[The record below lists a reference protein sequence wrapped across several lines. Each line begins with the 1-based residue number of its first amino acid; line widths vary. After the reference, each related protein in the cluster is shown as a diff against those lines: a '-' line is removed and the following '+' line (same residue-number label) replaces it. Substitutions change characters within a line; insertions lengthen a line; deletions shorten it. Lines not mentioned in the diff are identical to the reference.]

1 MGLLGGLW
9 CRRSAAAIGIAA
21 LGVAPVPDLYLSGY
35 LSPFTSFL
43 YSYTST
49 PTNFVLST
57 NLLWLQAAITITK
70 RQLPSRLSPPASPS
84 GQTLLRLLA
93 STRNPSPFMPR
104 FVSRSAGRPGSGDES
119 IRLSFICPC
128 PLERPA
134 CFSLPS
140 SLPTFRLD
148 NPALRDKPIM
158 AGLFQSFRSS
168 SMPKRLLRYA
178 LSRLELLDSDALDMD
193 NLDLALGR
201 NTVFEFRD
209 VGVQL
214 DLEKL
219 LKLPKTFA
227 LQKAKVL
234 LLRVTIPMDF
244 YTSPISIE
252 VDGVDV
258 KLKVVVPDAKAKSG
272 HPTTTTSD
280 DDDASAA
287 VPNTVDL
294 AQSFLETQPSSER
307 RKLEAA
313 LAAETQDLGASGSM
327 SDDSSEDE
335 PVVGTGQP
343 LSLPGFLAGFLQGIV
358 DRMQIKIQGVAF
370 QLDMDIP
377 VDISAAA
384 TEPVSFQIALE
395 GIDIEGVTTKSEGS
409 RASAVA
415 APKEGKRQISLDN
428 VRAYLISEANVFS
441 TLTRSSSMTSPSA
454 ASSPVHTR
462 NPPSRQATHLSLESF
477 QEPAFEP
484 TFAPSF
490 VPSALPSH
498 SGYLDQIQESPRE
511 SVHGQQMSTSQAS
524 SSNPSIQS
532 LHASFLGH
540 GTDMHESDQPS
551 YPLADSEEA
560 LGIPYEFE
568 CDGGL
573 DDECPAT
580 PRASQSREFNS
591 PEDAIFHSPED
602 PALNPSPIL
611 RRDFDD
617 RLSVSQDY
625 FGEQEMASSSLSQH
639 QEGLEDF
646 GIYGL
651 QSSPDSGSEG
661 RVEPGD
667 LVEDLAQSHLYTHE
681 EAESMYMSAFSKAG
695 GQSSDDIS
703 ELESSRHT
711 LHPADV
717 EEHTLHPADV
727 EERTLSPADVEE
739 HTLPPADVEEH
750 TLHPVDVE
758 EHAPPP
764 ADVEERTHPSADMD
778 EHTLPLADVEEHT
791 LSPLDVDEHTSPS
804 ADVGEHTL
812 PPSDVDRHTN
822 ESPTEENT
830 ELMRTPQAPQGKFSQ
845 PPAPFTMPGG
855 WDDDASQYL
864 AETDRAAS
872 PAPRTEGQQS
882 TRKSISEQQPQPV
895 PEAGAEPAAESAFE
909 QQNPSSPVIPRAPAG
924 DEGGL
929 RDAEEESSQLED
941 TATPKGPTRVVK
953 EILHLQSV
961 SVYIPTAHQHIEL
974 DEDTSESVAELA
986 RAMSN
991 SVYPQAPGA
1000 FSVHAPVSGSVFEH
1014 RPHLQQTQSV
1024 DNVLE
1029 VDLSPVSIRFDA
1041 SLAFVL
1047 AMIVGKLLDAVK
1059 SKHPV
1064 AKPHQGADTAQQ
1076 QEKVPEVRVTV
1087 QEVSVDFLNRL
1098 AGVADTPRRHLDPSA
1113 FMFDHEVL
1121 LNATLRNLGV
1131 SVSPVKIPSPHAAGG
1146 RGTGGEVQDAVQTR
1160 IDVETFRFGYSNG
1173 DIISFDKAA
1182 QMSTSVRDTF
1192 LSNGHDI
1199 AIKMA
1204 QAKDSIRT
1212 EIETLPL
1219 VVHVDLQRLDET
1231 FSWFGGLS
1239 SFLNMSASM
1248 TSSPSPTPKS
1258 PSKPAQR
1265 PKGVRFETP
1274 INPDDKSAVSEN
1286 KINMRI
1292 GGSYIELVGRECS
1305 FVAESNAIKFI
1316 NRERGAGVSCSRM
1329 RVSGPYLK
1337 NSMAKPAINTEIGG
1351 VRLEFV
1357 TTPNDSDLER
1367 LLGLITPSKAKFD
1380 HGSDEIMVDTLI
1392 RQRRKGSVLRVGVE
1406 TLNVRVKNLAQL
1418 EVLPA
1423 LAEEL
1428 AKLSTVAK
1436 YLPEDDRPGLM
1447 TLAKVQEL
1455 GASVELGGT
1464 FGQLSGEL
1472 KELEAAHIS
1481 IPSLVAVAVSGISVK
1496 RNKTEELISSS
1507 VLYPSAEIANR
1518 GPVIMARMIGD
1529 DIEPIVKLNL
1539 QDISIEYRVPT
1550 IMDILGLANDAT
1562 PQDFE
1567 ESLAASVA
1575 SLGDQAHAALAR
1587 QQPLSPTHAPSKQS
1601 KPLTLDVS
1609 FRDCLV
1615 GLNPLNQKSK
1625 MVLVF
1630 TDARLA
1636 VVLPKDEVTQV
1647 TLDVNKASILLTDDA
1662 SLTSSDYR
1670 PSSSARRRA
1679 SSSASPQAVSLSA
1692 QGFVD
1697 ICYMSS
1703 AKVTVVVAPGI
1714 DGEKQVEVEVRDDL
1728 LVLETCADSTQ
1739 TLISLANALSPPTP
1753 PSKENKYRTKVMPV
1767 QDLLAS
1773 ISAEAFGKPEGEYDF
1788 DQDFA
1793 GAQEMAKS
1801 QSEAD
1806 FGVDNNFPIES
1817 QFYGDETDGE
1827 ELFDAMKLSATSRDT
1842 RMQDTQ
1848 EGVLITGL
1856 DRSRS
1861 YVSEGSDDL
1870 AFKEDFFNDTA
1881 PDEHGAK
1888 IWNSIKNSYDKAPP
1902 NLVKRSPLKVSVR
1915 DVHVIWNLFDGY
1927 DWTHTRDTISK
1938 AVHDVETKVYERQAR
1953 LGGRQVFEEEI
1964 EDEETIGDFLFNSIY
1979 IGIPAS
1985 RDPQELSRA
1994 INEGLADNATETESI
2009 ATTAVTT
2016 STNRTVRRG
2025 HPKSRRLKLQRS
2037 KHHKIT
2043 FELQGVNVD
2052 MVAFPPGTGETQ
2064 SSVDIRV
2071 QNLDI
2076 FDHVPTST
2084 WKKFVTYDRDQGER
2098 EMGTSMVH
2106 LELLTV
2112 KPLPELGAS
2121 EIVLRATVL
2130 PLRLHVDQDALD
2142 FITRFF
2148 EFKDDSVPVH
2158 SSPSDVPFLQRAEVH
2173 DIPVKLD
2180 FKPKRVDYAGLR
2192 SGHTTEFMN
2201 FITLEESRM
2210 VLRHTIIYGVS
2221 GFDRLGKTLNDIWT
2235 PDVRNNQLP
2244 GVVAGLAPVRS
2255 LVNIGSGFKDLIEI
2269 PLKEYQKDGRIIRS
2283 ISKGA
2288 AAFARTTG
2296 TELVKFGAKL
2306 AVGTQYALQGA
2317 EDMLTTGIKPDD
2329 GWDDDD
2335 PDAEDKKQ
2343 ISIYADHPTGV
2354 IQGIRGGYRSLAR
2367 DVNLARDAIIAVPGE
2382 VMESQTATGAAKA
2395 VLRRAPT
2402 IIFRPAV
2409 GVSKA
2414 IGQTLMGATNSIDPH
2429 NQRRIDEKYKKH

>member
-1 MGLLGGLW
+1 
-9 CRRSAAAIGIAA
+9 
-21 LGVAPVPDLYLSGY
+21 
-35 LSPFTSFL
+35 
-43 YSYTST
+43 
-49 PTNFVLST
+49 
-57 NLLWLQAAITITK
+57 
-70 RQLPSRLSPPASPS
+70 
-84 GQTLLRLLA
+84 
-93 STRNPSPFMPR
+93 
-104 FVSRSAGRPGSGDES
+104 
-119 IRLSFICPC
+119 
-128 PLERPA
+128 
-134 CFSLPS
+134 
-140 SLPTFRLD
+140 
-148 NPALRDKPIM
+148 M

-193 NLDLALGR
+193 NLDLAIGR

-214 DLEKL
+214 DKLEKL
-219 LKLPKTFA
+219 LKLPETFA
-227 LQKAKVL
+227 IQKAKVL

-258 KLKVVVPDAKAKSG
+258 KLRVVTTGAKSKSG
-272 HPTTTTSD
+272 RSTTAANN
-280 DDDASAA
+280 DDDASA

-313 LAAETQDLGASGSM
+313 LAAETQDLGASTSM

-335 PVVGTGQP
+335 PIVGTGQP

-358 DRMQIKIQGVAF
+358 DRMQIRIKGVGF

-377 VDISAAA
+377 VDMSSST

-395 GIDIEGVTTKSEGS
+395 GIDIEGVTTRSEES

-454 ASSPVHTR
+454 TSSPLNTR
-462 NPPSRQATHLSLESF
+462 NPPSRQASHLSVESL
-477 QEPAFEP
+477 QTPA
-484 TFAPSF
+484 FAPSF
-490 VPSALPSH
+490 TPSMMSSRRGFPGQS
-498 SGYLDQIQESPRE
+498 SQSPRE
-511 SVHGQQMSTSQAS
+511 SVHSQRMSTSQAS

-532 LHASFLGH
+532 LHSSFI
-540 GTDMHESDQPS
+540 DQMAELDRQS
-551 YPLADSEEA
+551 YPLGDSEEA
-560 LGIPYEFE
+560 LGIPYDLDDYQDE
-568 CDGGL
+568 GVP
-573 DDECPAT
+573 DDECPST

-591 PEDAIFHSPED
+591 PDNAVFHSPED
-602 PALNPSPIL
+602 PESNYSSPA
-611 RRDFDD
+611 R
-617 RLSVSQDY
+617 RLSDSGLSRSEDME
-625 FGEQEMASSSLSQH
+625 EQISASTYSLSRQRGDFEPSGTH
-639 QEGLEDF
+639 SSTEFGPEGQ
-646 GIYGL
+646 Y
-651 QSSPDSGSEG
+651 
-661 RVEPGD
+661 EPGN
-667 LVEDLAQSHLYTHE
+667 LAEDLSQSHLYTHE
-681 EAESMYMSAFSKAG
+681 EAESMYMSAFSKAES
-695 GQSSDDIS
+695 QADIS
-703 ELESSRHT
+703 GLEISQ
-711 LHPADV
+711 
-717 EEHTLHPADV
+717 
-727 EERTLSPADVEE
+727 
-739 HTLPPADVEEH
+739 HTLPP
-750 TLHPVDVE
+750 PVDPAVE
-758 EHAPPP
+758 QSVEQTALPLEEQTAELARTPP
-764 ADVEERTHPSADMD
+764 ASPRRGHQSPPTYASPKSA
-778 EHTLPLADVEEHT
+778 
-791 LSPLDVDEHTSPS
+791 
-804 ADVGEHTL
+804 
-812 PPSDVDRHTN
+812 
-822 ESPTEENT
+822 
-830 ELMRTPQAPQGKFSQ
+830 
-845 PPAPFTMPGG
+845 MPGG
-855 WDDDASQYL
+855 WDDNASQGSSGS
-864 AETDRAAS
+864 DRTMSHNAVAKEHS
-872 PAPRTEGQQS
+872 PPRADIPEP
-882 TRKSISEQQPQPV
+882 QPQPV
-895 PEAGAEPAAESAFE
+895 FESEAEPKAEFE
-909 QQNPSSPVIPRAPAG
+909 IERKPSSPAAKPAPT
-924 DEGGL
+924 
-929 RDAEEESSQLED
+929 AEERNSPMETDEESQHED
-941 TATPKGPTRVVK
+941 AATPKGPTRVVK
-953 EILHLQSV
+953 EILHLQTI
-961 SVYIPTAHQHIEL
+961 SVYIPTTHQHIEME
-974 DEDTSESVAELA
+974 EDTSESVAELA

-1000 FSVHAPVSGSVFEH
+1000 FSVHAPASGSVFDH
-1014 RPHLQQTQSV
+1014 RPHIRRTQSV

-1047 AMIVGKLLDAVK
+1047 AMIVGKLLEAVK
-1059 SKHPV
+1059 NDNPVKAPSK
-1064 AKPHQGADTAQQ
+1064 GADNAQQ
-1076 QEKVPEVRVTV
+1076 SDKVPEIK
-1087 QEVSVDFLNRL
+1087 VSVKEISLDFLSRL
-1098 AGVADTPRRHLDPSA
+1098 AGVTDTPHRHLDPSA

-1121 LNATLRNLGV
+1121 LNATLGNLAI
-1131 SVSPVKIPSPHAAGG
+1131 SVSPVKVTAHPAG
-1146 RGTGGEVQDAVQTR
+1146 RGKPEKQDAIQTT
-1160 IDVETFRFGYSNG
+1160 IDLETFRFGYTND
-1173 DIISFDKAA
+1173 DIISFDKARP
-1182 QMSTSVRDTF
+1182 MSTSVRDTF
-1192 LSNGHDI
+1192 LSNGHDVG
-1199 AIKMA
+1199 IKMT
-1204 QAKDSIRT
+1204 QSKDSVKT

-1219 VVHVDLQRLDET
+1219 AIRMDLQRLDET

-1248 TSSPSPTPKS
+1248 TSSPSPTPKPPPKAAS
-1258 PSKPAQR
+1258 TQR
-1265 PKGVRFETP
+1265 PRGVRFDTP
-1274 INPDDKSAVSEN
+1274 INPDDKSATSEN
-1286 KINMRI
+1286 KVNMRI
-1292 GGSYIELVGRECS
+1292 GGSYIELLGKECS
-1305 FVAESNAIKFI
+1305 FVAESNAIKLI
-1316 NRERGAGVSCSRM
+1316 SREEGVGVGCSMM

-1337 NSMAKPAINTEIGG
+1337 NSLADPAINTEILGM
-1351 VRLEFV
+1351 RLEFV
-1357 TTPNDSDLER
+1357 TTPNDSDLEK

-1418 EVLPA
+1418 EVLPT
-1423 LAEEL
+1423 LGEEL

-1447 TLAKVQEL
+1447 TLAKVNKF
-1455 GASVELGGT
+1455 GASVDIGGT
-1464 FGQLSGEL
+1464 LGQLSSDI
-1472 KELEAAHIS
+1472 KELEAAHITV
-1481 IPSLVAVAVSGISVK
+1481 PSLVAIAVSGISIK
-1496 RNKTEELISSS
+1496 RNKTEELVSSS
-1507 VLYPSAEIANR
+1507 ILYPSAEIANR

-1529 DIEPIVKLNL
+1529 DIEPVVKLNL

-1550 IMDILGLANDAT
+1550 IMDVLGLANDAT

-1567 ESLAASVA
+1567 DSLAASVA
-1575 SLGDQAHAALAR
+1575 SLGDHAHAALAR
-1587 QQPLSPTHAPSKQS
+1587 QQPPSPTQSTTKQS
-1601 KPLTLDVS
+1601 KPMTLDVS
-1609 FRDCLV
+1609 FRDCLI

-1625 MVLVF
+1625 MVVVF

-1636 VVLPKDEVTQV
+1636 VVLPKDEVTNV
-1647 TLDVNKASILLTDDA
+1647 SLDVNKASILLTDDA
-1662 SLTSSDYR
+1662 SLSTSDHR
-1670 PSSSARRRA
+1670 VSSSARRRA
-1679 SSSASPQAVSLSA
+1679 SSSASPQVVSMCA

-1703 AKVTVVVAPGI
+1703 AKVTVSVAPNA

-1773 ISAEAFGKPEGEYDF
+1773 ISAEAFGRPEGEYDF

-1801 QSEAD
+1801 QSDAG
-1806 FGVDNNFPIES
+1806 FGGDSLRVES
-1817 QFYGDETDGE
+1817 QFYGDELGGE
-1827 ELFDAMKLSATSRDT
+1827 ELFDAMKLSATSQDP
-1842 RMQDTQ
+1842 RMQGTNSA
-1848 EGVLITGL
+1848 VFNTGL
-1856 DRSRS
+1856 MTSTS
-1861 YVSEGSDDL
+1861 YISEDSDDL
-1870 AFKEDFFNDTA
+1870 FIQDDFYTENA
-1881 PDEHGAK
+1881 AEEHAAK
-1888 IWNSIKNSYDKAPP
+1888 IWNSNKNTYDKAPA

-1915 DVHVIWNLFDGY
+1915 DVHLIWNLFDGY
-1927 DWTHTRDTISK
+1927 DWTHTRDIISK
-1938 AVHDVETKVYERQAR
+1938 AVHDVEAKVYERQAR
-1953 LGGRQVFEEEI
+1953 LSGQQIFEEEI

-1979 IGIPAS
+1979 IGIPAN
-1985 RDPQELSRA
+1985 RDPQELARA
-1994 INEGLADNATETESI
+1994 INEGLADNATETESV
-2009 ATTAVTT
+2009 ATTAVTAT
-2016 STNRTVRRG
+2016 TNRTMRRG
-2025 HPKSRRLKLQRS
+2025 YPKSRRLKLQRS

-2052 MVAFPPGTGETQ
+2052 MVAFPAGAGETQ
-2064 SSVDIRV
+2064 SSIDVRV

-2084 WKKFVTYDRDQGER
+2084 WKKFVTYDQDQGER

-2158 SSPSDVPFLQRAEVH
+2158 SSPSDVPFLQRAEVM

-2210 VLRHTIIYGVS
+2210 VLRHVIIYGVT
-2221 GFDRLGKTLNDIWT
+2221 GFDRFGKTLNDIWS
-2235 PDVRNNQLP
+2235 PDVRKTQLP

-2255 LVNIGSGFKDLIEI
+2255 LVNIGSGFKDLVEI

-2317 EDMLTTGIKPDD
+2317 EEMLSGGARPEE
-2329 GWDDDD
+2329 GWEDDDL
-2335 PDAEDKKQ
+2335 DADDKKQ
-2343 ISIYADHPTGV
+2343 ISLYADHPTGV

-2382 VMESQTATGAAKA
+2382 VMESQSASGAARA

-2409 GVSKA
+2409 GVTKV

-2429 NQRRIDEKYKKH
+2429 NQRRINEKYKRH

>member
-21 LGVAPVPDLYLSGY
+21 LGVAPGIALTACAALPDLYLVWLAG
-35 LSPFTSFL
+35 LDPVTSRFAFRSSAL
-43 YSYTST
+43 
-49 PTNFVLST
+49 VLS
-57 NLLWLQAAITITK
+57 
-70 RQLPSRLSPPASPS
+70 S
-84 GQTLLRLLA
+84 
-93 STRNPSPFMPR
+93 
-104 FVSRSAGRPGSGDES
+104 GRPA
-119 IRLSFICPC
+119 LLPHP
-128 PLERPA
+128 PLPA
-134 CFSLPS
+134 
-140 SLPTFRLD
+140 FRLD
-148 NPALRDKPIM
+148 HPALRGKPIM

-214 DLEKL
+214 DKLEKL

-258 KLKVVVPDAKAKSG
+258 KLKVVVPDAKSKSN
-272 HPTTTTSD
+272 HPTTTTSND
-280 DDDASAA
+280 DDTATA

-313 LAAETQDLGASGSM
+313 LAAETQDLGASQSM

-377 VDISAAA
+377 VDVSASA

-409 RASAVA
+409 RSSAVA

-462 NPPSRQATHLSLESF
+462 NPPSRQATSLSLESL

-490 VPSALPSH
+490 VPSALSSH
-498 SGYLDQIQESPRE
+498 SGYLDQTQELPRE
-511 SVHGQQMSTSQAS
+511 SVHSQQMSMSQTS
-524 SSNPSIQS
+524 SSDPSIQS

-540 GTDMHESDQPS
+540 GADVHDSDHPS

-568 CDGGL
+568 DDGGF

-580 PRASQSREFNS
+580 PRASQSRDFDS
-591 PEDAIFHSPED
+591 PEDAAFHSPEN
-602 PALNPSPIL
+602 PALNTSPTL
-611 RRDFDD
+611 RRDLDE
-617 RLSVSQDY
+617 RLSLSQGY
-625 FGEQEMASSSLSQH
+625 FEEQEMASSSILQH
-639 QEGLEDF
+639 PEGLEAF

-651 QSSPDSGSEG
+651 QPSPDSGSEG

-695 GQSSDDIS
+695 GQSTDDVS

-711 LHPADV
+711 IHPADAERTSNLADMGEHTLRPTGVEEHAPSPTKVDEHTHSLGDVDENTHSPGDVDDSTHTSGDVDEHTHSPEDLPEHTLSPGDVDEHALPPGDVDEESHFPGDVDEHTPSPLPVDEHTSFPADV
-717 EEHTLHPADV
+717 EEHTPPSADMDKH
-727 EERTLSPADVEE
+727 TLSPEDVDE
-739 HTLPPADVEEH
+739 HTLPP
-750 TLHPVDVE
+750 TG
-758 EHAPPP
+758 
-764 ADVEERTHPSADMD
+764 
-778 EHTLPLADVEEHT
+778 
-791 LSPLDVDEHTSPS
+791 VDEHTPPS
-804 ADVGEHTL
+804 ADV
-812 PPSDVDRHTN
+812 DRQKSP
-822 ESPTEENT
+822 SPTEET
-830 ELMRTPQAPQGKFSQ
+830 PEDMQTPQAAQGQFSQ
-845 PPAPFTMPGG
+845 STTPFSMPGG
-855 WDDDASQYL
+855 WDDDVS
-864 AETDRAAS
+864 ETDRAES
-872 PAPRTEGQQS
+872 PEKQHSPRNS
-882 TRKSISEQQPQPV
+882 VSEPQPQLE
-895 PEAGAEPAAESAFE
+895 PEGEAALTTAEPAFE
-909 QQNPSSPVIPRAPAG
+909 QQNPSSPVVPRAPTEDKDG
-924 DEGGL
+924 P
-929 RDAEEESSQLED
+929 RYTEEESSHLED

-961 SVYIPTAHQHIEL
+961 SVYIPTTHPHIEL
-974 DEDTSESVAELA
+974 EEDTSESVAELA
-986 RAMSN
+986 RAMSS

-1000 FSVHAPVSGSVFEH
+1000 FSVHAPASGSVFER
-1014 RPHLQQTQSV
+1014 RPHLQQTQSA

-1047 AMIVGKLLDAVK
+1047 AMIAGKLLDAMK

-1064 AKPHQGADTAQQ
+1064 AKPHQGADAAQQ
-1076 QEKVPEVRVTV
+1076 QEKSPEVRVTV
-1087 QEVSVDFLNRL
+1087 KEVSVDFLNRL
-1098 AGVADTPRRHLDPSA
+1098 AGVADTPRRHLDPTA

-1131 SVSPVKIPSPHAAGG
+1131 SVAPVKIPSGHA
-1146 RGTGGEVQDAVQTR
+1146 TGGTAGAIEDAIQTR
-1160 IDVETFRFGYSNG
+1160 VDLETFRFGYSNG

-1192 LSNGHDI
+1192 LSNGHDV
-1199 AIKMA
+1199 AIKVA

-1219 VVHVDLQRLDET
+1219 AVHVDLQRLDET

-1265 PKGVRFETP
+1265 TKGVRFETP

-1286 KINMRI
+1286 KVNMRI

-1418 EVLPA
+1418 EVLPT

-1436 YLPEDDRPGLM
+1436 YLPEDDRPGIM
-1447 TLAKVQEL
+1447 TLAKVHEL

-1507 VLYPSAEIANR
+1507 VLYAPAEIANR

-1587 QQPLSPTHAPSKQS
+1587 QQPMSPTHAPSKQS

-1636 VVLPKDEVTQV
+1636 VVLPKDEVTKV
-1647 TLDVNKASILLTDDA
+1647 TLDVHKASVLLTDDA
-1662 SLTSSDYR
+1662 SQATSDYR
-1670 PSSSARRRA
+1670 PSSSSRRRA

-1703 AKVTVVVAPGI
+1703 AKVIVVVAPGV

-1773 ISAEAFGKPEGEYDF
+1773 ISAEAFGRPEGEYDF

-1801 QSEAD
+1801 HSEAD
-1806 FGVDNNFPIES
+1806 FGMNNNFPIES
-1817 QFYGDETDGE
+1817 QFYGDEAEGE
-1827 ELFDAMKLSATSRDT
+1827 ELFDAMKLSATSQDT

-1861 YVSEGSDDL
+1861 YVSEGSSDDL
-1870 AFKEDFFNDTA
+1870 AFKEDFFNA
-1881 PDEHGAK
+1881 SVPDEHGAK
-1888 IWNSIKNSYDKAPP
+1888 IWNSIKNSYDKAPA

-1938 AVHDVETKVYERQAR
+1938 AVHDVEIKVYERQAR

-2025 HPKSRRLKLQRS
+2025 YPKSRRLKLQRS

-2414 IGQTLMGATNSIDPH
+2414 IGQTLMGATNTIDPH

>member
-1 MGLLGGLW
+1 
-9 CRRSAAAIGIAA
+9 
-21 LGVAPVPDLYLSGY
+21 
-35 LSPFTSFL
+35 
-43 YSYTST
+43 
-49 PTNFVLST
+49 
-57 NLLWLQAAITITK
+57 
-70 RQLPSRLSPPASPS
+70 
-84 GQTLLRLLA
+84 
-93 STRNPSPFMPR
+93 
-104 FVSRSAGRPGSGDES
+104 
-119 IRLSFICPC
+119 
-128 PLERPA
+128 
-134 CFSLPS
+134 
-140 SLPTFRLD
+140 
-148 NPALRDKPIM
+148 
-158 AGLFQSFRSS
+158 
-168 SMPKRLLRYA
+168 MPKRLLRYA

-193 NLDLALGR
+193 NLDLAIGR

-214 DLEKL
+214 DKLEKL
-219 LKLPKTFA
+219 LKLPETFA

-258 KLKVVVPDAKAKSG
+258 KLRVVASNAKSKSG
-272 HPTTTTSD
+272 HSTTTANNG
-280 DDDASAA
+280 DDASA

-313 LAAETQDLGASGSM
+313 LAAETQDLGASVSM
-327 SDDSSEDE
+327 SDDGGEDE

-358 DRMQIKIQGVAF
+358 DRMQIRIKGVGF

-377 VDISAAA
+377 VDMSSST

-395 GIDIEGVTTKSEGS
+395 GIDIEGVTTRSEDS
-409 RASAVA
+409 QASTAA

-454 ASSPVHTR
+454 ASSPLNTR
-462 NPPSRQATHLSLESF
+462 NPPSRQATSLSVESL
-477 QEPAFEP
+477 QTPA
-484 TFAPSF
+484 FAPSF
-490 VPSALPSH
+490 TPSMMS
-498 SGYLDQIQESPRE
+498 SRRGYPGQSPRE
-511 SVHGQQMSTSQAS
+511 SIHSQRMSTSQAS

-532 LHASFLGH
+532 LHSSFIEQMAEL
-540 GTDMHESDQPS
+540 DRPS
-551 YPLADSEEA
+551 YPLGDSEEA
-560 LGIPYEFE
+560 LGIPYELDDYHDE
-568 CDGGL
+568 GVP
-573 DDECPAT
+573 DDECPST

-591 PEDAIFHSPED
+591 PENAVFHSPED
-602 PALNPSPIL
+602 PESH
-611 RRDFDD
+611 
-617 RLSVSQDY
+617 
-625 FGEQEMASSSLSQH
+625 SSSLSRRLFDN
-639 QEGLEDF
+639 GLSRSQDLEEQNSLSIYSLSRQREDF
-646 GIYGL
+646 ESSSVHGVHSTELRPEDQYG
-651 QSSPDSGSEG
+651 
-661 RVEPGD
+661 PGN
-667 LVEDLAQSHLYTHE
+667 LAEDLSQSHLYTHE
-681 EAESMYMSAFSKAG
+681 EAESMYMSAFSKAES
-695 GQSSDDIS
+695 QADIS
-703 ELESSRHT
+703 ELEISKHSPPPT
-711 LHPADV
+711 VNPTFEQTV
-717 EEHTLHPADV
+717 EQTIEQPFEQTV
-727 EERTLSPADVEE
+727 EQTIQPPEEQMAEVART
-739 HTLPPADVEEH
+739 PPA
-750 TLHPVDVE
+750 
-758 EHAPPP
+758 
-764 ADVEERTHPSADMD
+764 
-778 EHTLPLADVEEHT
+778 
-791 LSPLDVDEHTSPS
+791 SPRR
-804 ADVGEHTL
+804 A
-812 PPSDVDRHTN
+812 N
-822 ESPTEENT
+822 ESLPIPT
-830 ELMRTPQAPQGKFSQ
+830 RASPK
-845 PPAPFTMPGG
+845 PAMSAMPGG
-855 WDDDASQYL
+855 WDDNASQGSSGS
-864 AETDRAAS
+864 DRTMSHNTSTEEHS
-872 PAPRTEGQQS
+872 PPRPDIPEP
-882 TRKSISEQQPQPV
+882 QPQPA
-895 PEAGAEPAAESAFE
+895 PESEAEPKAEPEVE
-909 QQNPSSPVIPRAPAG
+909 QEKPSSPAIKPAPTV
-924 DEGGL
+924 EE
-929 RDAEEESSQLED
+929 RDGPMEIEEEPQPED
-941 TATPKGPTRVVK
+941 VATPKGPTRVVK
-953 EILHLQSV
+953 EILHLQSI
-961 SVYIPTAHQHIEL
+961 SVYIPTTHQHIEME
-974 DEDTSESVAELA
+974 EDTSESVAELA

-1000 FSVHAPVSGSVFEH
+1000 FSVHAPASGSVFDH
-1014 RPHLQQTQSV
+1014 RPHIRRTQNV

-1047 AMIVGKLLDAVK
+1047 AMIVGKLLEAVK
-1059 SKHPV
+1059 NDNPVKVPSK
-1064 AKPHQGADTAQQ
+1064 GADNAQQ
-1076 QEKVPEVRVTV
+1076 PEKVPEIKVTV
-1087 QEVSVDFLNRL
+1087 KEISLDFLSRL
-1098 AGVADTPRRHLDPSA
+1098 SGVTDTPHRHLDPSA

-1121 LNATLRNLGV
+1121 LNATLGNLAI
-1131 SVSPVKIPSPHAAGG
+1131 SVSPTKVTAHPTG
-1146 RGTGGEVQDAVQTR
+1146 RGKPEKQDAIQTT
-1160 IDVETFRFGYSNG
+1160 IDLQTFRFGYTND
-1173 DIISFDKAA
+1173 DIISFDKARP
-1182 QMSTSVRDTF
+1182 MSTSVRDTF
-1192 LSNGHDI
+1192 LSNGYDI
-1199 AIKMA
+1199 GIKMT
-1204 QAKDSIRT
+1204 QAKDSVKT

-1219 VVHVDLQRLDET
+1219 AVHVDLQRLDET

-1248 TSSPSPTPKS
+1248 TSSPSPTPK
-1258 PSKPAQR
+1258 PPPKPASTQR
-1265 PKGVRFETP
+1265 SRGVRFDTP
-1274 INPDDKSAVSEN
+1274 INPDDKSAASEN

-1292 GGSYIELVGRECS
+1292 GGSYIELLGKECS
-1305 FVAESNAIKFI
+1305 FIAESNAIKLI
-1316 NRERGAGVSCSRM
+1316 SREEGVGVGCSMM
-1329 RVSGPYLK
+1329 RVSGPYIK
-1337 NSMAKPAINTEIGG
+1337 NSMADPAINTEIIG

-1357 TTPNDSDLER
+1357 TTPNDSDLEK

-1418 EVLPA
+1418 EVLPT
-1423 LAEEL
+1423 LGEEM

-1447 TLAKVQEL
+1447 TLAKINKL
-1455 GASVELGGT
+1455 GASVDIGGT
-1464 FGQLSGEL
+1464 LGHLSSDI
-1472 KELEAAHIS
+1472 KELEAAHITV
-1481 IPSLVAVAVSGISVK
+1481 PSLVAIAVSGISIK
-1496 RNKTEELISSS
+1496 RNKTEELVSSS

-1529 DIEPIVKLNL
+1529 DIEPVVKLNL

-1587 QQPLSPTHAPSKQS
+1587 QQPPSPTQSTTKQG
-1601 KPLTLDVS
+1601 KPMTLDVS
-1609 FRDCLV
+1609 FRDCLI

-1625 MVLVF
+1625 MVIVF

-1636 VVLPKDEVTQV
+1636 VVLPKDEVTNV

-1662 SLTSSDYR
+1662 SLSTSDHR
-1670 PSSSARRRA
+1670 VSSRARRRA
-1679 SSSASPQAVSLSA
+1679 SSSASPQVVSMCA

-1703 AKVTVVVAPGI
+1703 AKVTVSVAPNV
-1714 DGEKQVEVEVRDDL
+1714 DGEKQVEIEVRDDL

-1793 GAQEMAKS
+1793 GAQEMARS
-1801 QSEAD
+1801 QSDVD
-1806 FGVDNNFPIES
+1806 FGNDSLRVES
-1817 QFYGDETDGE
+1817 QFYGDELGGE
-1827 ELFDAMKLSATSRDT
+1827 ELFDAMKLSVTSQDP
-1842 RMQDTQ
+1842 RMQGTNS
-1848 EGVLITGL
+1848 GMFTTGL
-1856 DRSRS
+1856 ETSTS
-1861 YVSEGSDDL
+1861 YISEDSDDL
-1870 AFKEDFFNDTA
+1870 VIHDDFYTVNTSEE
-1881 PDEHGAK
+1881 PTAK
-1888 IWNSIKNSYDKAPP
+1888 IWNSNKNTYDKAPV

-1915 DVHVIWNLFDGY
+1915 DVHLIWNLFDGY
-1927 DWTHTRDTISK
+1927 DWTHTRDIISK
-1938 AVHDVETKVYERQAR
+1938 AVHDVEAKVYERQAR
-1953 LGGRQVFEEEI
+1953 LSGQQIYEEEI

-1979 IGIPAS
+1979 IGIPAN
-1985 RDPQELSRA
+1985 RDPQELARA
-1994 INEGLADNATETESI
+1994 INEGLADNATETESV
-2009 ATTAVTT
+2009 ATTAVTAT
-2016 STNRTVRRG
+2016 TNRTMRRG
-2025 HPKSRRLKLQRS
+2025 YPKSRRLKLQRS

-2052 MVAFPPGTGETQ
+2052 MVAFPAGAGETQ
-2064 SSVDIRV
+2064 SSVDVRV

-2084 WKKFVTYDRDQGER
+2084 WKKFVTYDQDQGER

-2158 SSPSDVPFLQRAEVH
+2158 SSPSDVPFLQRAEVM

-2210 VLRHTIIYGVS
+2210 VLRHVIIYGVT
-2221 GFDRLGKTLNDIWT
+2221 GFDRFGKTLNDIWS

-2255 LVNIGSGFKDLIEI
+2255 LVNISSGFKDLVEI

-2317 EDMLTTGIKPDD
+2317 EEMLSGGARPEED
-2329 GWDDDD
+2329 WEDDDL
-2335 PDAEDKKQ
+2335 DADDKKQ
-2343 ISIYADHPTGV
+2343 ISLYADHPTGV

-2382 VMESQTATGAAKA
+2382 VMESQSASGAARA

-2409 GVSKA
+2409 GVTKA

-2429 NQRRIDEKYKKH
+2429 NQRRINEKYKRY